1 MTETLDK
8 DQADIPSCMIYV
20 DKEGAWFHK
29 GVPIVHQGF
38 LELFYQSLRL
48 DEHGRYLLAFRDQIC
63 VLHVEDTPFVIL
75 RVAFETRSKD
85 LGKDRFLLHLVD
97 GTQEELDPQTLTV
110 GYDHVLYCKIRNRK
124 FRARF
129 SRPSYYQ
136 LAQYILEDTASG
148 SFYLSMNGKRYVI
161 KNQT

>member
-8 DQADIPSCMIYV
+8 DQGDIPSCMIYV
-20 DKEGAWFHK
+20 DKEGNWFHK

-48 DEHGRYLLAFRDQIC
+48 DEHGRYLIEFHDQIC

-75 RVAFETRSKD
+75 RVAFETLRGDVDKD
-85 LGKDRFLLHLVD
+85 CFVLHLVD
-97 GTQEELDPQTLTV
+97 GTKEALDPETLTV
-110 GYDHVLYCKIRNRK
+110 GDDHVLYCEIRNRD

-129 SRPSYYQ
+129 LRPSYYQ
-136 LAQYILEDTASG
+136 LAQYIFEDPASG
-148 SFYLSMNGKRYVI
+148 SFYLSMNGKRYAI
-161 KNQT
+161 KDKT